1 MSISKLKLEQTLKEC
16 ELHIKRLSS
25 ASDKMKEFMPLNA
38 DKYINLTEN
47 EIEHIDQ
54 YLYRFA
60 KLQDAIGHRLFK
72 NALLVLGEEIENKS
86 FIDVFNRLEQLNIT
100 EDYDKWLEL
109 RIVRNELSHDYED
122 DPKLNST
129 VINKIFELKDPLISY
144 FVDVKNYLV
153 TKKL

>member
-1 MSISKLKLEQTLKEC
+1 MNISKVKMEQTFQEC

-25 ASDKMKEFMPLNA
+25 AYNKMKEFMPLSV
-38 DKYINLTEN
+38 DKYINLTED

-72 NALLVLGEEIENKS
+72 IVLFVLGEETENKT
-86 FIDVFNRLEQLNIT
+86 FIDIFNKLEQLNII

-122 DPKLNST
+122 DPNLNST
-129 VINKIFELKDPLISY
+129 EINKIFELKDSLISY
-144 FVDVKNYLV
+144 FVDVKKYLV